1 MEYKVT
7 KFSKISNILFVTFS
21 IFLITF
27 VWIEYYT
34 HSIKKA
40 ITLSPIITIG
50 FILISYPILKY
61 FRSKSLVKSN
71 HIKDKDQLKLNLLMG
86 KSDVVNDYLLKIF
99 NLILKQK
106 LSSNLFILEDNSL
119 VLFYF
124 EKPQFEQDTLNEILR
139 NYLQNKITIFC
150 LSYEQL
156 VYPSNTQI
164 NLINLDKISTQI
176 SSSSLKFPINI
187 ELKSKP
193 KFSLKDMFCI
203 ILKKDKSSKYLYAS
217 MLLIFT
223 SLITPY
229 SIYYIAF
236 STMLLLLSIYSRFN
250 TKFN

>member
-124 EKPQFEQDTLNEILR
+124 EKPQFEQDTLNKILR
-139 NYLQNKITIFC
+139 TYSPTKITIFC
-150 LSYEQL
+150 LSYAQL
-156 VYPSNTQI
+156 VYPSDTQI
-164 NLINLDKISTQI
+164 NLINLDKITTQI

-187 ELKSKP
+187 KLKSKP
-193 KFSLKDMFCI
+193 KFSLKDIFCI

-223 SLITPY
+223 SFITPY

-236 STMLLLLSIYSRFN
+236 STILLLLSIYSRFN

>member
-40 ITLSPIITIG
+40 ITLSPIVTIS

-61 FRSKSLVKSN
+61 FKSKSLVKSN

-86 KSDVVNDYLLKIF
+86 KSEVVNDYLLKIF

-150 LSYEQL
+150 LSYAQL

-176 SSSSLKFPINI
+176 SSSSLKFPVNI

-193 KFSLKDMFCI
+193 KFSLKDIFCI